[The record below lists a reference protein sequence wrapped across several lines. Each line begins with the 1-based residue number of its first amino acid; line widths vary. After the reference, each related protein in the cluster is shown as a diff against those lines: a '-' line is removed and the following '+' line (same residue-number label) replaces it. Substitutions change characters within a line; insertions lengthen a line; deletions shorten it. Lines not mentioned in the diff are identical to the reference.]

1 MPSEGPTGLGA
12 GRDRAVPAYERL
24 QERSRRFVESA
35 ATSEA
40 LSYLAG
46 ARRRAAGLHGSL
58 ESGTCPFP
66 SFLRAPYMKVARSPV
81 TAGSSQR
88 DPV

>member
-1 MPSEGPTGLGA
+1 MPSEGPTELGA

-24 QERSRRFVESA
+24 QERSRRFVES
-35 ATSEA
+35 TSTPVA

-46 ARRRAAGLHGSL
+46 ARGRAVGVRGSL
-58 ESGTCPFP
+58 KSGMCPFP
-66 SFLRAPYMKVARSPV
+66 SLPLRAPYMKVTRSSL
-81 TAGSSQR
+81 TAGWR